1 MFRRYRVPAT
11 FCTFLFLSLAPAWAF
26 ATTWIVTGIGEPA
39 DIGSTNCTSGN
50 DQCPTLRDAINT
62 AATGDTIRFSSS
74 IDGQTIAPAFYSNAM
89 GCVTTTAMTCTSGS
103 LTTEFG
109 PSAFFITGG
118 IHLTI
123 DGLTGLTRGIIIAG
137 PGAGSP
143 SNFRLF
149 DVDSSGGLTLQ
160 GLTLSN
166 GVATAGAFKYGGGA
180 LGAGGAIFNQGTL
193 DITRCT
199 LTGNVA
205 MGGDPSG
212 AGGGGGGV
220 GQNVDASGNGA
231 GPNGGAVALAG
242 DSFAHGGDGG
252 FGGGGGSSHASF
264 GWAGPGGFGGG
275 GGAYGGFAG
284 GGHGG
289 FGGGGGSGGS
299 PAYQSSGGFGGGS
312 GKAYGGGGAGLGG
325 AIFNDAGN
333 VTITNSTVTGNSAI
347 GGGGGGVGGTTN
359 GSGYGGAIFNFNGS
373 LSLSFVTVAGNAVA
387 AGIGANGTA
396 FADGAVYSLADS
408 QADCSAG
415 GNPCSTGG
423 AILVINNSILTN
435 SIGGT
440 SDLVAGVIN
449 SGISSSSGSGNI
461 VMMNSGY
468 AGNIVSTADPLLSP
482 LGDFGGLTKTM
493 MPQGDSFAVDAVAC
507 DAVTVDQRGSARPH
521 GPQCD
526 IGAVEYYGDYIFANG
541 FE

>member
-1 MFRRYRVPAT
+1 MFHRYRVLAT
-11 FCTFLFLSLAPAWAF
+11 FCTILLSSLAPAWAF
-26 ATTWIVTGIGEPA
+26 ATTWIVTGSGEPA
-39 DIGSTNCTSGN
+39 SVSSTNCTNGN

-62 AATGDTIRFSSS
+62 AATGDTIRFSSA
-74 IDGQTIAPAFYSNAM
+74 IDGQTIALALFSNAM
-89 GCVTTTAMTCTSGS
+89 GCITTNATTCTSGS

-123 DGLTGLTRGIIIAG
+123 DGLTGLTTGITIAG
-137 PGAGSP
+137 PGAGGP
-143 SNFRLF
+143 SSFRLF

-166 GVATAGAFKYGGGA
+166 GVAAAGAFKYGGGA

-193 DITRCT
+193 DIMRCT
-199 LTGNVA
+199 FTSNVA
-205 MGGDPSG
+205 VGGHPSG
-212 AGGGGGGV
+212 NGDGGGGV
-220 GQNVDASGNGA
+220 GQNGDASGNGA
-231 GPNGGAVALAG
+231 GPNGGAVALAS

-252 FGGGGGSSHASF
+252 FGGGGGFSAAPF
-264 GWAGPGGFGGG
+264 GWAGAGGFGGG

-289 FGGGGGSGGS
+289 FGGGGGGGAS
-299 PAYQSSGGFGGGS
+299 PAYHSTAGFGGGAGS
-312 GKAYGGGGAGLGG
+312 AYGGGGAGMGG

-333 VTITNSTVTGNSAI
+333 VTIANSTFTGNSAI
-347 GGGGGGVGGTTN
+347 GGGAGGVGGTTN

-373 LSLSFVTVAGNAVA
+373 LSLSFVTVALNSVA
-387 AGIGANGTA
+387 AGSGGIGAGS
-396 FADGAVYSLADS
+396 ADGAVYSLADS

-423 AILVINNSILTN
+423 AILVINSSILAN
-435 SIGGT
+435 SIGAT
-440 SDLVAGVIN
+440 SDLVADTIN
-449 SGISSSSGSGNI
+449 SGTSSSSGSGNI

-468 AGNIVSTADPLLSP
+468 AGNIVSAADPLLSA
-482 LGDFGGLTKTM
+482 LGDFGGLSKTM

-507 DAVTVDQRGSARPH
+507 GGVTVDQRGSARPH

-526 IGAVEYYGDYIFANG
+526 IGAVEYYGDDIFANG